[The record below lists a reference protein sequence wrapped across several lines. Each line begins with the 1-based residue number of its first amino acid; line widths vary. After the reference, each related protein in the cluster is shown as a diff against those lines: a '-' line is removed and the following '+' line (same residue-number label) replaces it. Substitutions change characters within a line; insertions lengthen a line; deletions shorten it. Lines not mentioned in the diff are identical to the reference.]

1 MNETL
6 DRVSL
11 GKYMILLG
19 ILALVPVGSLFFYPE
34 EMAHRES
41 FVLTFLIS
49 AFPGGLLCVYGHYQK
64 VPDALRWHL
73 RLRMSSTTVLTI
85 WLWGMLVGALPFFL
99 GGQLDFVR
107 SLFEAVSGWTTTGF
121 SVAVPEQMP
130 RIYLFHRAFM
140 QYVGGL
146 GFVLVMVLFL
156 PGRKAMTLFSGEG
169 HPDRIMPSLQRT
181 AQIVFL
187 IYNVFFIVGT
197 GLYIWAG
204 LSPLEA
210 VCHTMSAL
218 STGGFSTSTDSIGGY
233 GSRAVEWVSILL
245 MLLGMTNF
253 YVILQCFRGHW
264 REAVRVTELRL
275 MAGTVAVVSL
285 LFASRELPA
294 LIADGV
300 FASPQDFLTACFD
313 ALRRGMFL
321 TATSLSGTGYGIT
334 GPEAWSP
341 AVLVV
346 MVVLMFMGGMSGST
360 AGGLKLHRVYVLLR
374 IARLYLRRRLVP
386 GRTII
391 VPHYF
396 RVEGRVAFDRHLV
409 DEAIGFALIYIGF
422 FLLTAIALCF
432 TTGAG
437 FTEVVF
443 EAASAIGNVG
453 ISIGLTGPDTNAATL
468 IVEMIAMMLG
478 RLEIFIV
485 LIGMYSAWQGFSNGS
500 GERRS

>member
-1 MNETL
+1 MNKTL
-6 DRVSL
+6 DKVSL

-19 ILALVPVGSLFFYPE
+19 LLVLVPLGCLFYYPE

-41 FVLTFLIS
+41 FLLSFLIS
-49 AFPGGLLCVYGHYQK
+49 TFIGGLLCVYGHYQND
-64 VPDALRWHL
+64 PDALRWQL
-73 RLRMSSTTVLTI
+73 RLRMSSTTVLII

-99 GGQLDFVR
+99 GGQLDFTR

-121 SVAVPEQMP
+121 SVAVPEKLP

-187 IYNVFFIVGT
+187 IYNCFFVVGT
-197 GLYIWAG
+197 TLYIWAG
-204 LSPLEA
+204 MPTLEA
-210 VCHTMSAL
+210 ICHAMSAL
-218 STGGFSTSTDSIGGY
+218 STGGFSTSTDSIGAY
-233 GSRAVEWVSILL
+233 ESRAVEWVSILL

-264 REAVRVTELRL
+264 REAIRVTELRL
-275 MAGTVAVVSL
+275 MWATVAVSSL
-285 LFASRELPA
+285 FFALRELPV
-294 LIADGV
+294 LLVNGV
-300 FASPQDFLTACFD
+300 FGAPQDFIVACFD

-346 MVVLMFMGGMSGST
+346 MIVLMFMGGMSGST

-386 GRTII
+386 DRMVI

-409 DEAIGFALIYIGF
+409 DEAFGFALIYVGF
-422 FLLTAIALCF
+422 FLLTAMALCF

-437 FTEVVF
+437 FTEVIF

-453 ISIGLTGPDTNAATL
+453 ISIGITGPDTNASTL

-485 LIGMYSAWQGFSNGS
+485 LVGMYSAWQGFSNGT
-500 GERRS
+500 GERR

>member
-1 MNETL
+1 MDKTI

-19 ILALVPVGSLFFYPE
+19 LLALVPVGSLFFYPDE
-34 EMAHRES
+34 WIYRES
-41 FVLTFLIS
+41 FLLTFLIS
-49 AFPGGLLCVYGHYQK
+49 AFCGGLLCVYGYFQK
-64 VPDALRWHL
+64 DPDALRWKL
-73 RLRMSSTTVLTI
+73 QLRMSSTTVLLI
-85 WLWGMLVGALPFFL
+85 WLWGMLVGALPFYF
-99 GGQLDFVR
+99 GGQLDFIR

-121 SVAVPEQMP
+121 TVAVPEQLP

-181 AQIVFL
+181 ARIVFL
-187 IYNVFFIVGT
+187 IYNGFFVVGV
-197 GLYIWAG
+197 GLYILAG
-204 LSPLEA
+204 MPALDA
-210 VCHTMSAL
+210 ICHAMSAL
-218 STGGFSTSTDSIGGY
+218 STGGFSTYTDSIGVY
-233 GSRAVEWVSILL
+233 GNRAVEWVSILL

-275 MAGTVAVVSL
+275 MWGTVIIVSL
-285 LFASRELPA
+285 FFALRELPVLA
-294 LIADGV
+294 MTGA
-300 FASPQDFLTACFD
+300 FASPQELVVACLD
-313 ALRRGMFL
+313 AWRRGMFL

-341 AVLVV
+341 AVLIV
-346 MVVLMFMGGMSGST
+346 MMVLMFMGGMSGST

-386 GRTII
+386 DRTVI

-409 DEAIGFALIYIGF
+409 DEAIGFALIYVGF
-422 FLLTAIALCF
+422 FLLTAMALAF
-432 TTGAG
+432 TSDAS
-437 FTEVVF
+437 FSDIIF

-453 ISIGLTGPDTNAATL
+453 ISIGITGPDTNSASL

-485 LIGMYSAWQGFSNGS
+485 LIGMYSAWQGFSNNR
-500 GERRS
+500 E